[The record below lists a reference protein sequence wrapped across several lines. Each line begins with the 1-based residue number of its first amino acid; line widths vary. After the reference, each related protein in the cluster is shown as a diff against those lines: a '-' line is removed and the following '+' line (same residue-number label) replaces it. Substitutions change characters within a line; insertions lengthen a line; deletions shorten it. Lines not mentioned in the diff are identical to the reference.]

1 MLASFDGLMP
11 PKTLSFVSSAAASS
25 SSPRPRDIPPRVCPS
40 ECAAPRTPKVWS
52 RRGILTL
59 GEKAI
64 PRAIR
69 WVLGHVMKN
78 EITLAAAPLD
88 DESPLVGLLR
98 VLADAG
104 IIEIEL
110 NHEKTAVAA
119 RARAAEA
126 REPREVSAKLDAADL
141 VGPTPRET
149 SSKFPLRPTLHNH
162 SIAPPE
168 CLG

>member
-98 VLADAG
+98 VLAEAELGDPGPSDAVG
-104 IIEIEL
+104 SDVGGSAFQ
-110 NHEKTAVAA
+110 HEVRRFSRRRRRYASSGVPGRTRLSSAA
-119 RARAAEA
+119 
-126 REPREVSAKLDAADL
+126 PR
-141 VGPTPRET
+141 T
-149 SSKFPLRPTLHNH
+149 STLHL
-162 SIAPPE
+162 AM
-168 CLG
+168 LKRRG

>member
-1 MLASFDGLMP
+1 MP
-11 PKTLSFVSSAAASS
+11 CILKRRLHVARA
-25 SSPRPRDIPPRVCPS
+25 PPAWRTGYPV
-40 ECAAPRTPKVWS
+40 APLRIKIWS
-52 RRGILTL
+52 RVLTL
-59 GEKAI
+59 GKTVL

-69 WVLGHVMKN
+69 WVLAHVMASA
-78 EITLAAAPLD
+78 ITLAAAPLD